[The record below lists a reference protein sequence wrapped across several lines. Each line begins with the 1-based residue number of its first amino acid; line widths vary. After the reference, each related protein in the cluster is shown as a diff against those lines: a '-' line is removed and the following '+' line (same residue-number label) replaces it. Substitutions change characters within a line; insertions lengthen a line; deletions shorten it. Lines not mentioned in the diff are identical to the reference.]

1 MRRWRNIA
9 IPAKTPRSKL
19 HCIVWCFCWRG
30 ISLFTIRLSY
40 FCFSH
45 RRKKHESL
53 ISGYSLMYLKFSERM
68 FKKTSKQNLCFN
80 LEVETVTDLYNLWNW
95 DNPNGLRVPKKN
107 QMNSFLLITTFA
119 LETWRE
125 IQMTKKRQSKA
136 SWIYFTYC
144 YVGGEVAL
152 RLIPIGHIDTEDETD
167 QVNQR
172 NL

>member
-1 MRRWRNIA
+1 M
-9 IPAKTPRSKL
+9 
-19 HCIVWCFCWRG
+19 G
-30 ISLFTIRLSY
+30 IS
-40 FCFSH
+40 
-45 RRKKHESL
+45 KES
-53 ISGYSLMYLKFSERM
+53 
-68 FKKTSKQNLCFN
+68 LCFN
-80 LEVETVTDLYNLWNW
+80 LEVETATDLYK
-95 DNPNGLRVPKKN
+95 PSGLCVPKKN